1 MSFFGKLFDFN
12 HDGEVSSSEAMMGLS
27 GAALI
32 AGFAEEEEKAQREQE
47 LRDRLDTLVDE
58 INAHS
63 DESGFRVELEA
74 SLEDADRETLEEVLD
89 SFQALLDEL
98 EDQEPDDTSSD
109 AYDSWEEKHEDLL
122 AKIDEVEELLDEMDD

>member
-32 AGFAEEEEKAQREQE
+32 AGLAEEEKAQREQE

-74 SLEDADRETLEEVLD
+74 SLEDADRETLEEMLD

-109 AYDSWEEKHEDLL
+109 AYDSWEEKREDLL